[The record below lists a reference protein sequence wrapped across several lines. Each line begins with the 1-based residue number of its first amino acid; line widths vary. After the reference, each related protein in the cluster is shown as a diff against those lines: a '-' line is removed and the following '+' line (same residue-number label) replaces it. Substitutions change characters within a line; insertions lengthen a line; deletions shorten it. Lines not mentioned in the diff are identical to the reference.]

1 MTMLVLLLMANYI
14 AFSTTRTIVSTN
26 EGYSQVSRLN
36 SAGVYIANLDPKS
49 DIDIDSIAAQSMQ
62 DVYDRLNNN
71 YQYGLFTDGYIVDL
85 RNRNGI
91 KVPVAYMN
99 EKYADLN
106 PFEYVDGS
114 GLTFQ
119 YSLETE
125 TVLPVLVGKGLAEE
139 YPVGAQFSVHDPVL
153 DRNIEFRV
161 SGILRQ
167 NSAHSNLYALD
178 SKQYYNFSIVVP
190 VNETF
195 IKQAS
200 IPFKIN
206 GLMDLVV
213 TDTNKEGISKLAD
226 CIYKTV
232 GIKLNFF
239 SQQENIDFYN
249 EYFVSSLWFLFIVAA
264 ILLAIIVLVSVW
276 SSLVAVKLMIKDFAI
291 NLLVGL
297 SYRGIRK
304 IFYGYYVMLSSISLA
319 GICAVATCYR
329 YQSWISKDPLFITC
343 GFAGGLI
350 MMDWVALLVTL
361 LSNLLFSLIIVQV
374 LMWRIKRVPISV
386 GVLQ

>member
-1 MTMLVLLLMANYI
+1 MKVFRFFLVRIFFKKPIVAVTMLVLLLMANYI

-195 IKQAS
+195 IKQAG

-264 ILLAIIVLVSVW
+264 ILLAIIVLVSIW
-276 SSLVAVKLMIKDFAI
+276 SSLVAVKLMIKDFTI

-350 MMDWVALLVTL
+350 MMD
-361 LSNLLFSLIIVQV
+361 
-374 LMWRIKRVPISV
+374 
-386 GVLQ
+386 